1 MKPYKTERWREF
13 NRITMVNQRRMSRM
27 MKQVLR
33 EAIRIV
39 SINHKLK
46 NLDIIEY
53 IECLLVEVN
62 RIAREQTVQINPT
75 PNAGKEEE
83 EIIQE
88 VEEMVIGEN
97 QPETSED
104 EVIEPEAIKDEVIEP
119 ESIEDEASEPEAI
132 GDQEMTE
139 ELPDS
144 QTLMNL
150 TLDNEEQDELAV
162 TIPFDKIFLYYIL

>member
-1 MKPYKTERWREF
+1 
-13 NRITMVNQRRMSRM
+13 MVNQRRMSKM

-33 EAIRIV
+33 EAKRIV

-46 NLDIIEY
+46 NLDSIEY

-62 RIAREQTVQINPT
+62 RIAREQAVQINATPT
-75 PNAGKEEE
+75 AGKEE

-88 VEEMVIGEN
+88 LEEMLIGEN
-97 QPETSED
+97 QPETIED
-104 EVIEPEAIKDEVIEP
+104 EVIEPEAIEDEVINP
-119 ESIEDEASEPEAI
+119 ESIEDEAIEPEAI

-139 ELPDS
+139 ELPDF

-150 TLDNEEQDELAV
+150 TLDNEKQDELV
-162 TIPFDKIFLYYIL
+162 VNIPFDKICLYYIL